1 MSTENIPR
9 PTDRPTE
16 PTDERR
22 RAALRKLAKAATYAA
37 PATLSLMAIRR
48 AAADS

>member
-1 MSTENIPR
+1 MSTENTPR
-9 PTDRPTE
+9 PAESPPE

-22 RAALRKLAKAATYAA
+22 RAALRKLGKAATYAA

>member
-1 MSTENIPR
+1 MATDNTPR
-9 PTDRPTE
+9 PTDKAPE

-22 RAALRKLAKAATYAA
+22 RAALRRLGKAATYAA

>member
-1 MSTENIPR
+1 MSTEHPPR
-9 PTDRPTE
+9 PTDKPTE

>member
-1 MSTENIPR
+1 MATDNPPR
-9 PTDRPTE
+9 PAESPPE
-16 PTDERR
+16 PPDERR
-22 RAALRKLAKAATYAA
+22 RAALRRLGKAVTYAA

>member
-1 MSTENIPR
+1 MSTENTPR
-9 PTDRPTE
+9 PAEKPPE
-16 PTDERR
+16 LTDERR
-22 RAALRKLAKAATYAA
+22 RAALRKLGKAATYAA

>member
-1 MSTENIPR
+1 MSTEHTPR